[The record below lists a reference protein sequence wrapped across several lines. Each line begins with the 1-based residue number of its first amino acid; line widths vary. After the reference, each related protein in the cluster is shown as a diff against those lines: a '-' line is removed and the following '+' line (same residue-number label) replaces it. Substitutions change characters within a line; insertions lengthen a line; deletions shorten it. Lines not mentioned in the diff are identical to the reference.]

1 MTDYI
6 CRVCSVELG
15 IKRTSKIWTA
25 LGTCP
30 YCQERHVLYVVKAGE
45 LDWTPG
51 IGSSDGFSRAI
62 NPEIKREYNQWS

>member
-15 IKRTSKIWTA
+15 IKRAAKHFAA

-30 YCQERHVLYVVKAGE
+30 YCKERHVLYVVKAGE
-45 LDWTPG
+45 LDCSPG

-62 NPEIKREYNQWS
+62 NPEIKRE